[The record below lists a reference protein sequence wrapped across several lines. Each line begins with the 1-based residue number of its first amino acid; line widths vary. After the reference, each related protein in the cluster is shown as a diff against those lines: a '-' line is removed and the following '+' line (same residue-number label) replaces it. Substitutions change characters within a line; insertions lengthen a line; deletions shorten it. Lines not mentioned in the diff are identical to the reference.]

1 MAPFFKIFWLFV
13 KQTWFTF
20 NGACNAFQK
29 ASKAHL
35 IIILLVI
42 FLTCYTKPYL
52 FLPVDYVLVSHWL
65 PASQIF
71 HAGCTC
77 QPLKGP
83 TCSSDDIV
91 CFCPPCLAFSLM
103 PVFHSSSWDVL
114 FPREIKNTLLES
126 RPGWTK
132 KNILTCL
139 ACLVLCGVIHKNLS
153 PSERHSDVLDCIYSD
168 NPARC
173 LAPYEWADSYVIPP
187 LNV

>member
-1 MAPFFKIFWLFV
+1 MAPFFKMFWLFI

-20 NGACNAFQK
+20 NGACNALQK
-29 ASKAHL
+29 ASKANL
-35 IIILLVI
+35 IITLLVV

-77 QPLKGP
+77 QPLKRP
-83 TCSSDDIV
+83 TCSSDGIA

-103 PVFHSSSWDVL
+103 PMFHSPSWDVL

-126 RPGWTK
+126 RPEWTK
-132 KNILTCL
+132 KKCSY
-139 ACLVLCGVIHKNLS
+139 LS
-153 PSERHSDVLDCIYSD
+153 GLSGPLWGYSQKAV
-168 NPARC
+168 P
-173 LAPYEWADSYVIPP
+173 
-187 LNV
+187 